1 MRWEACVPLNLAFLD
16 HRRHPGALTVVTIG
30 ALGLGLLIGI
40 AAFRTQHPALLG
52 LGSALEPVGQVWT
65 NGLRMIVLPLIVAH
79 LVVALAGPSRSLK
92 VGAMAGWSF
101 GFFLAL
107 LILAACYT
115 LLVAPPLV
123 RAFAV
128 DTDALTSLKAS
139 VAVDADDAAA
149 AGEALR
155 LKDWLI
161 GLVPAN
167 LVGAAARGDI
177 LPVIVGTLLFA
188 AAMRAVPGKHR
199 ELLVGVFRAISEVTR
214 VLASWLIGLMPIA
227 VLALTIG
234 LTARSGPI
242 VASGIGYFIVL
253 SSVLLILFTLLLYP
267 ITVLGTATP
276 LRRLARALAPA
287 QAVAVGTR
295 SSLASLPALL
305 ESAEA
310 RLGLPASTASF
321 VLPLSVSVFKLNRT
335 ISSPLKLLFLAHLF
349 GIPLAP
355 QTVVV
360 FVLAVT
366 VLSFGS
372 PGIPSGG
379 SMVTLPFYLAAGL
392 PLEGVVLLTAVDAV
406 PDIFKTVLNVTA
418 DMSVAALVTRVVA
431 EPTLAPE
438 PVAAPIPAAAPASLD

>member
-1 MRWEACVPLNLAFLD
+1 
-16 HRRHPGALTVVTIG
+16 
-30 ALGLGLLIGI
+30 
-40 AAFRTQHPALLG
+40 
-52 LGSALEPVGQVWT
+52 
-65 NGLRMIVLPLIVAH
+65 
-79 LVVALAGPSRSLK
+79 
-92 VGAMAGWSF
+92 MAGWSF

-214 VLASWLIGLMPIA
+214 VLASWLISVMPIA

-287 QAVAVGTR
+287 QAVAAGTR

-335 ISSPLKLLFLAHLF
+335 ISSPLKLLFLAHMF

-392 PLEGVVLLTAVDAV
+392 PLEGVVLLTAVDAI
-406 PDIFKTVLNVTA
+406 PDIFKTLLNVTA
-418 DMSVAALVTRVVA
+418 DMSVAVLVTRVVSQ
-431 EPTLAPE
+431 PVVSVVPAPE
-438 PVAAPIPAAAPASLD
+438 VSRAGLVVETPPEAP